1 MIKFFRNTRKIL
13 LKEGK
18 ITNYLKYAIGEIA
31 LVMIGILLALQVN
44 NWNEQR
50 KLKREIAD
58 VLIEVRSNLI
68 SDSLNI
74 HQTYI
79 ERAED
84 INIQSTV
91 INALENGNIPYD
103 SLEYHLGRVLIYR
116 RIVLIDNGYQLMKKF
131 GLERLNNKELKNKLM
146 NYYTTSIKEIYD
158 DTADDE
164 HEFFTVYLPYIRNHF
179 LDWEWTERGIP
190 ADFEQLKSDQYFLT
204 SLKLNIT
211 NIKDTLKALERG
223 ANNIKQ
229 ILQILDETI
238 LYYE

>member
-1 MIKFFRNTRKIL
+1 MIKFFRKIRQNL
-13 LKEGK
+13 LMENKTGK
-18 ITNYLKYAIGEIA
+18 YFKYAIGEIV

-50 KLKREIAD
+50 KLNREIAD

-116 RIVLIDNGYQLMKKF
+116 RIVLIDNGYQLMKKI

-179 LDWEWTERGIP
+179 LDWEWSERGIP

>member
-1 MIKFFRNTRKIL
+1 MEQNKT
-13 LKEGK
+13 GK
-18 ITNYLKYAIGEIA
+18 YLKYAIGEIV

-50 KLKREIAD
+50 KLNREIAD

-84 INIQSTV
+84 IKIQSTV
-91 INALENGNIPYD
+91 INALENGKIPYD

-179 LDWEWTERGIP
+179 LDWEWSERGIP

-211 NIKDTLKALERG
+211 NIEDTLKALERG

-229 ILQILDETI
+229 ILPMLDETI
-238 LYYE
+238 LAYK

>member
-1 MIKFFRNTRKIL
+1 MIKFFRKIRQNL
-13 LKEGK
+13 LLEGK
-18 ITNYLKYAIGEIA
+18 TGKYLKYAIGEIV

-50 KLKREIAD
+50 KLNREIAD

-74 HQTYI
+74 HQTYVQ
-79 ERAED
+79 RAED
-84 INIQSTV
+84 IKIQSTV

-116 RIVLIDNGYQLMKKF
+116 RIVLIDNGYQLIKKI
-131 GLERLNNKELKNKLM
+131 GLERLNNIELKNKLM

-179 LDWEWTERGIP
+179 LDWEWSERGIP

>member
-1 MIKFFRNTRKIL
+1 MMKFFRKIRQNL
-13 LKEGK
+13 LSEGK
-18 ITNYLKYAIGEIA
+18 TGKYFKYAIGEII
-31 LVMIGILLALQVN
+31 LVVIGILIALSIN
-44 NWNEQR
+44 NWNEHR
-50 KLKREIAD
+50 KVDGEIVKA
-58 VLIEVRSNLI
+58 LTEIRSNLI
-68 SDSLNI
+68 SDSLSI
-74 HQTYI
+74 RQTLI
-79 ERAED
+79 ERVED

-91 INALENGNIPYD
+91 INALEGGKIPYD
-103 SLEYHLGRVLIYR
+103 SLEYHLGRVMISR
-116 RIVLIDNGYQLMKKF
+116 RIVLLDNGYQILKKF
-131 GLERLNNKELKNKLM
+131 GLERLNNKELRYQLI

-179 LDWEWTERGIP
+179 LDWEWSNRGIP
-190 ADFEQLKSDQYFLT
+190 ADYEQLKSDQYFLT

-211 NIKDTLKALERG
+211 NAKDTLKALERG

>member
-1 MIKFFRNTRKIL
+1 MFKFYRRIHHDLMEKNKT
-13 LKEGK
+13 GK
-18 ITNYLKYAIGEIA
+18 YFKYAIGEIV
-31 LVMIGILLALQVN
+31 LVVIGILIALQIN

-50 KLKREIAD
+50 KFNREIAD

-79 ERAED
+79 ERLED

-91 INALENGNIPYD
+91 INALEKGSIPYD
-103 SLEYHLGRVLIYR
+103 SLEYDLGRVLIYR

-131 GLERLNNKELKNKLM
+131 GLERLKNKELRNKLV
-146 NYYTTSIKEIYD
+146 NYYTTSIKEIND

-179 LDWEWTERGIP
+179 LDWEWNERGIP
-190 ADFEQLKSDQYFLT
+190 ADYENLKSDQYFLT

-211 NIKDTLKALERG
+211 NIKDTSKALERG
-223 ANNIKQ
+223 ANNIRQ
-229 ILQILDETI
+229 ILPILDKTI
-238 LYYE
+238 VSYN

>member
-1 MIKFFRNTRKIL
+1 MEQNKT
-13 LKEGK
+13 GK
-18 ITNYLKYAIGEIA
+18 YLKYAIGEII
-31 LVMIGILLALQVN
+31 LVVLGILIALSLN
-44 NWNEQR
+44 NWNEHR
-50 KLKREIAD
+50 KVDGEIVKA
-58 VLIEVRSNLI
+58 LTEIRSNLI
-68 SDSLNI
+68 SDSLSI
-74 HQTYI
+74 RQTLI
-79 ERAED
+79 ERVED

-91 INALENGNIPYD
+91 INALEIGKIPYD
-103 SLEYHLGRVLIYR
+103 SFEYHLGRVMISR
-116 RIVLIDNGYQLMKKF
+116 RIVLLDNGYQILKKF
-131 GLERLNNKELKNKLM
+131 GLERLNNKELRYQLI

-179 LDWEWTERGIP
+179 LDWEWSKRGIP
-190 ADFEQLKSDQYFLT
+190 ADYEQLKSDQYFLT

-211 NIKDTLKALERG
+211 NARDTLKALERG

>member
-1 MIKFFRNTRKIL
+1 MIKFFRKIRQNL
-13 LKEGK
+13 LTENKTGK
-18 ITNYLKYAIGEIA
+18 YFKYAIGEIV

-79 ERAED
+79 KRAED
-84 INIQSTV
+84 IKIQSTV

-116 RIVLIDNGYQLMKKF
+116 RIVLIDNGYQLMKKI

-146 NYYTTSIKEIYD
+146 NYYTTSIKKIYD

-179 LDWEWTERGIP
+179 LDWEWSERGIP

-238 LYYE
+238 SYYE

>member
-1 MIKFFRNTRKIL
+1 MEQNKT
-13 LKEGK
+13 GK
-18 ITNYLKYAIGEIA
+18 YLKYAIGEII
-31 LVMIGILLALQVN
+31 LVVLGILIALSLN
-44 NWNEQR
+44 NWNEHR
-50 KLKREIAD
+50 KVDGEIVKA
-58 VLIEVRSNLI
+58 LTEIRSNLI
-68 SDSLNI
+68 SDSLSI
-74 HQTYI
+74 SQTLI
-79 ERAED
+79 ERVED

-91 INALENGNIPYD
+91 INALEIGKIPYD
-103 SLEYHLGRVLIYR
+103 SFEYHLGRVMISR
-116 RIVLIDNGYQLMKKF
+116 RIVLLDNGYQILKKF
-131 GLERLNNKELKNKLM
+131 GLERLNNKELRYQLI

-179 LDWEWTERGIP
+179 LDWEWSKRGIP
-190 ADFEQLKSDQYFLT
+190 ADYEQLKSDQYFLT

-211 NIKDTLKALERG
+211 NARDTLKALERG

>member
-1 MIKFFRNTRKIL
+1 MEIKPIL
-13 LKEGK
+13 SQLSISSLWFKNG
-18 ITNYLKYAIGEIA
+18 G
-31 LVMIGILLALQVN
+31 
-44 NWNEQR
+44 
-50 KLKREIAD
+50 
-58 VLIEVRSNLI
+58 NLN
-68 SDSLNI
+68 SLNI
-74 HQTYI
+74 HQSYI

-84 INIQSTV
+84 IKIQSTV

-116 RIVLIDNGYQLMKKF
+116 RIVLIDNGYQLMKKI

-179 LDWEWTERGIP
+179 LDWEWSERGIP